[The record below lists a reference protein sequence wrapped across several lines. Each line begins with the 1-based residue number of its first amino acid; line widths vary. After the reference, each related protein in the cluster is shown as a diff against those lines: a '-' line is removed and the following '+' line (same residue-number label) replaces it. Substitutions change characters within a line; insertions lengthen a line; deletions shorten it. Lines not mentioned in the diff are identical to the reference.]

1 LRIYYVYLRKVLMM
15 SGYIQRTKE
24 AEILI
29 NLAHFPAVAI
39 LGPRQCGKSTLAKH
53 LLKGRGD
60 TIYLDLENPSDRQK
74 LSEAE
79 LFFSMYPDKLICL
92 DEIQR
97 VPELFPLLRSIIDR
111 NERNGQFLILG
122 SASRDLLRQSSESL
136 AGRIVFVELTP
147 LLLKELPDEDLS
159 DFWLKGGFPRSCL
172 VRADAISF
180 RWRESFISAF
190 LERDLVSLGFNI
202 PPLTMHRLWKMCANQ
217 HGQLMNLSQF
227 GGSLG
232 ISHTTVRKYLDLLKE
247 TFMVRILLPMD
258 TNLNKRLIKAPKVYL
273 RDSGILHT
281 LLNIHTKNELLGHP
295 VAGASWEGIVIE
307 QMLSLFGEE
316 DCGFYRTAGGAELD
330 LVVRKGDRKIAIE
343 CKASLA
349 PRLER
354 GFYQAM
360 EDLQIDEAWVISPV
374 DSSYPLKNNVWV
386 KSLREAISDLK

>member
-1 LRIYYVYLRKVLMM
+1 MN
-15 SGYIQRTKE
+15 GYIQRIKE
-24 AEILI
+24 EEILD

-53 LLKGRGD
+53 LLKGRKD

-74 LSEAE
+74 LSEPE
-79 LFFSMYPDKLICL
+79 LFFSMYPDKLLCL

-97 VPELFPLLRSIIDR
+97 VPELFPLLRSLIDK
-111 NERNGQFLILG
+111 NERNSQFLILG

-147 LLLKELPDEDLS
+147 LLLKELSDEDLA
-159 DFWLKGGFPRSCL
+159 DFWLKGGFPRSYL
-172 VRADAISF
+172 VRDEAISF
-180 RWRESFISAF
+180 RWRLSFISTF

-217 HGQLMNLSQF
+217 HGQLINLSQF

-247 TFMVRILLPMD
+247 TFMVRILLPVD
-258 TNLNKRLIKAPKVYL
+258 TNMNKRLIKAPKIYL
-273 RDSGILHT
+273 RDNGILHA

-295 VAGASWEGIVIE
+295 IMGASWEGLVIE
-307 QMLSLFGEE
+307 QMISLFGEE
-316 DCGFYRTAGGAELD
+316 DSGFYRTAGGAELD
-330 LVVRKGDRKIAIE
+330 LVVRRGNRKIAIE

-360 EDLQIDEAWVISPV
+360 DDLQIDEAWVISPV
-374 DSSYPLKNNVWV
+374 DNSYPLKNNVRV
-386 KSLREAISDLK
+386 MPLGEAMDEGR